1 VKCEKKEKMSV
12 QLQIDEMPGYLKAR
26 FIGAGAAVEI
36 ERQFDSLAEKCNST
50 KKNKLLLDFTE
61 VPADNSLVDRYELGK
76 RTLVFAQYK
85 CKVAAVC
92 KPEHHDSTCFLG
104 TVAQNRWVDLR
115 VFTNV
120 EDAEAWLLKE

>member
-1 VKCEKKEKMSV
+1 VKYKIGVKMSV

-26 FIGAGAAVEI
+26 FIGAGTTEEVA
-36 ERQFDSLAEKCNST
+36 RQFELLAEKCECTN
-50 KKNKLLLDFTE
+50 KNKLLLDFTE
-61 VPADNSLVDRYELGK
+61 VPADISLVDRYDLGK
-76 RTLVFAQYK
+76 RTLVFTQFK

-92 KPEHHDSTCFLG
+92 KPGQCDSHCFLE

-120 EDAEAWLLKE
+120 EDAVEWLLK